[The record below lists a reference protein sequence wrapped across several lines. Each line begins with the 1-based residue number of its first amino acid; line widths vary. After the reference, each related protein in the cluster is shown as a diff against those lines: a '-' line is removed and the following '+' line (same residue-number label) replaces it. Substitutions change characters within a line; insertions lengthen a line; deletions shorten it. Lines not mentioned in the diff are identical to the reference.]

1 MSLRLPAHPA
11 IALGLLAL
19 TGLLAESV
27 VAWGPQ
33 ALVFSPRV
41 AAFAVVGAIVVVVA
55 LANDPAWSFSAGLAA
70 SMFSGRWAELG
81 VPLPV
86 DRMLFAVGVAG
97 LLLRVPIQR
106 PALPRVRFVHVVI
119 VAAAAFAVVSAHVS
133 GSLSDSAGSFAL
145 LDRFGLVPFLSFL
158 LAPVVFDTPQRRAIL
173 LGVLAA
179 CGAYLGV
186 TAVAEGIGARALVW
200 PRYILDPNV
209 GIHPDRAR
217 GPFVEA
223 GEFGLALWSC
233 AVVAFI
239 HAARPVRPWL
249 RRAGTLVAALC
260 VVGVVFTLTRA
271 VWVAAAASAVLTLLA
286 ARELRRFV
294 IPAVIGCAL
303 LVAGVLATVPDLSHK
318 IHEREQTQSS
328 VWDRLNSNAAAVRM
342 LEAKPLA
349 GFGWNRFRQDSPP
362 YYRMAATYP
371 LTSVGVVHNVYLSNL
386 AELGLVGAT
395 LWFVAL
401 VVAVGAPLVRP
412 PPPEL
417 RLWRVGLLAIAVMWL
432 VTANFAPL
440 AAVFPN
446 LLLWTW
452 AGVLWARPGRA
463 A

>member
-1 MSLRLPAHPA
+1 M
-11 IALGLLAL
+11 ALGLLAL

-27 VAWGPQ
+27 VAVGPQ
-33 ALVFSPRV
+33 AFVLPPRM
-41 AAFAVVGAIVVVVA
+41 AAFLVIGAIVAVVA
-55 LANDPAWSFSAGLAA
+55 LANDPAWSFSAALAA
-70 SMFSGRWAELG
+70 SMFSGRWVQLG
-81 VPLPV
+81 VPLPA
-86 DRMLFAVGVAG
+86 DRLLFALGVAG
-97 LLLRVPIQR
+97 LLVRLPIQR
-106 PALPRVRFVHVVI
+106 PTLPRLRFVHAV
-119 VAAAAFAVVSAHVS
+119 VAAAAIFALVSAHIS
-133 GSLSDSAGSFAL
+133 GSLSDSGGRYAL

-158 LAPVVFDTPQRRAIL
+158 LAPVVFDTARRRAIL

-186 TAVAEGIGARALVW
+186 TALAEGIGARALVW
-200 PRYILDPNV
+200 PRYILNPNV

-233 AVVAFI
+233 AVVALI
-239 HAARPVRPWL
+239 HVGRPAVRPWL
-249 RRAGTLVAALC
+249 RTAGAIVAGLC
-260 VVGVVFTLTRA
+260 IVGLVFTLTRA
-271 VWVAAAASAVLTLLA
+271 VWVAAAASAVITLVA

-294 IPAVIGCAL
+294 IPALICGVL
-303 LVAGVLATVPDLSHK
+303 LVAGVLAAVPDLTHK
-318 IHEREQTQSS
+318 IHEREQTQTS

-349 GFGWNRFRQDSPP
+349 GFGWNSFRQDSPP
-362 YYRMAATYP
+362 YYRIAATYP

-386 AELGLVGAT
+386 AELGLFGTA

-401 VVAVGAPLVRP
+401 AVAVGAPLVRP

-417 RLWRVGLLAIAVMWL
+417 RLWRVGLVAIAVMWL

-452 AGVLWARPGRA
+452 AGVLWARPERA
-463 A
+463 P